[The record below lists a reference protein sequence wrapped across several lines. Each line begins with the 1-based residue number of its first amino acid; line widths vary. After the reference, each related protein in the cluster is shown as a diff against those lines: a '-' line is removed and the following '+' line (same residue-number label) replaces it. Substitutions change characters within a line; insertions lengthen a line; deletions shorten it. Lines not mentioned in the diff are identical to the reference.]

1 MFKLT
6 DQIKEDEQSEQ
17 MLQKNNF
24 YLISYAR

>member
-6 DQIKEDEQSEQ
+6 DQSKEDEQSEQ